1 MPVDMS
7 KHFSTSALLRFT
19 LPTIAMMIFTSCY
32 TIVDGFFVSNY
43 AGKTALA
50 AVNLI
55 LPPVM
60 MLASFGMM
68 IGTGGSALVAKTLGE
83 GDEARARRHFSLL
96 VIFTFVLGSVLAVGG
111 WFFMEPTAAVLGATG
126 QMAKDATLYGRMM
139 MISMPFFILQ
149 YAFQSF
155 FVTAGRPKYGFLVIV
170 VAGVTNILLD
180 FLFVGL
186 FDWGLP
192 GAALATNIGELIG
205 GGIPL
210 VYFARKRSTPLYFV
224 RPHLRWPVIGKACVN
239 GSSEMVTNIA
249 MSMVGILYNW
259 QLLRFIGED
268 GVAAYGV
275 IMYTAMVFAAVFMG
289 YSIGSS
295 PLMSFQY
302 GAGNHTEMR
311 SLLLKS
317 LGMITIAS
325 VVMFLL
331 GQELAGPLSAI
342 FVSYDA
348 DLLEL
353 TTKAYRLYALCFL
366 FMGFA
371 IYASA
376 FFTALNNGLVSATI
390 SFLRTLV
397 FQVAA
402 VIVLPMIFGID
413 GIWLSVMVGDALTCL
428 VAATFMIALS
438 GRYGYRKRGLS
449 PKALSKLEAKATP
462 AAK

>member
-1 MPVDMS
+1 MSVDMS
-7 KHFSTSALLRFT
+7 KHFSTSALIRFT

-55 LPPVM
+55 FPAVM
-60 MLASFGMM
+60 ILASVGMM

-83 GDEARARRHFSLL
+83 GDRPRARRHFSLL
-96 VIFTFVLGSVLAVGG
+96 IIFAFVVGSVLSLGG
-111 WFFMEPTAAVLGATG
+111 WFFMEPTATMLGATPG
-126 QMAKDATLYGRMM
+126 SQMHHDAALYGRMM
-139 MISMPFFILQ
+139 MISLPFFILQ

-155 FVTAGRPKYGFLVIV
+155 FVTAGKPKYGFLVIV
-170 VAGVTNILLD
+170 AAGVANILLD
-180 FLFVGL
+180 FLFVGV
-186 FDWGLP
+186 FGWGLP

-210 VYFARKRSTPLYFV
+210 VYFARKRSTHLYFV
-224 RPHLRWPVIGKACVN
+224 RPHLRWPVIGKACAN

-249 MSMVGILYNW
+249 MSLVGILYNW

-275 IMYTAMVFAAVFMG
+275 IMYTVMIFSAVFMG
-289 YSIGSS
+289 YAVGTS

-302 GAGNHTEMR
+302 GAQNHTEMR
-311 SLLLKS
+311 SLLWKS
-317 LGMITIAS
+317 LGLIGVAS

-331 GQELAGPLSAI
+331 GQWLAAPLSAI

-348 DLLEL
+348 ALLEL
-353 TTKAYRLYALCFL
+353 TVSAYKLYALCFL

-371 IYASA
+371 MYASA
-376 FFTALNNGLVSATI
+376 FFTALNNGLVSAVI

-402 VIVLPMIFGID
+402 VIVLPMLFGID
-413 GIWLSVMVGDALTCL
+413 GIWLSVTVGDGLTCL

-449 PKALSKLEAKATP
+449 PKAKAKAENGD
-462 AAK
+462 

>member
-1 MPVDMS
+1 MSVDMS
-7 KHFSTSALLRFT
+7 KHFSTSALIKFT
-19 LPTIAMMIFTSCY
+19 LPTIAMSIFTSCY

-83 GDEARARRHFSLL
+83 GDNARARRHFSLL
-96 VIFTFVLGSVLAVGG
+96 IIFAFVLGSVLAVGG

-155 FVTAGRPKYGFLVIV
+155 FVTAGKPKYGFYVIV
-170 VAGVTNILLD
+170 VAGVTNIVLD

-186 FDWGLP
+186 FGWGLV

-224 RPHLRWPVIGKACVN
+224 RPHLRWPVIGKACAN

-302 GAGNHTEMR
+302 GAQNHTEMR
-311 SLLLKS
+311 SLLWKS
-317 LGMITIAS
+317 LGLIAVAS

-331 GQELAGPLSAI
+331 GQTLAAPLSTI

-348 DLLEL
+348 ALLEL
-353 TTKAYRLYALCFL
+353 TAKAYRLYALCFL

-376 FFTALNNGLVSATI
+376 FFTALNNGLVSALI

-402 VIVLPMIFGID
+402 VIVLPMLFGID
-413 GIWLSVMVGDALTCL
+413 GIWLSVTIGDALTCL
-428 VAATFMIALS
+428 VAATLMIALS
-438 GRYGYRKRGLS
+438 GRYGYRKRGE
-449 PKALSKLEAKATP
+449 KP
-462 AAK
+462 AAA

>member
-96 VIFTFVLGSVLAVGG
+96 VIFAFVLGSVLAVGG

>member
-96 VIFTFVLGSVLAVGG
+96 VIFAFVLGSVLAVGG

-186 FDWGLP
+186 FGWGLP

-224 RPHLRWPVIGKACVN
+224 RPHLRWPVIGKACAN

-317 LGMITIAS
+317 LGMIAIAS

-413 GIWLSVMVGDALTCL
+413 GIWLSVTVGDALTCL

>member
-83 GDEARARRHFSLL
+83 GNEARARRHFSLL
-96 VIFTFVLGSVLAVGG
+96 VIFAFVLGSVLAIGG

-155 FVTAGRPKYGFLVIV
+155 FVTAGRPKYGFMVIV

-186 FDWGLP
+186 FGWGLP

-224 RPHLRWPVIGKACVN
+224 RPHLRWPVIGKACAN

-249 MSMVGILYNW
+249 MSLVGILYNW

-295 PLMSFQY
+295 PLLSFQY

-311 SLLLKS
+311 SLLWKS
-317 LGMITIAS
+317 LGMIAIAS

-376 FFTALNNGLVSATI
+376 FFTALNNGLVSALI

-413 GIWLSVMVGDALTCL
+413 GIWLSVTVGDALTCL

-449 PKALSKLEAKATP
+449 PKAQAKLEAKA
-462 AAK
+462 